1 MNNEL
6 MKKLIEEKP
15 LTAEETLRLDEMLGG
30 KSAAAHLVNSLP
42 EDEPSLAW
50 RSELNS
56 KLSAMTPKPRKN
68 NFLKLFTAVAVP
80 AAAAIALGLYVF
92 PKLNPSPDSISV
104 PEVTAKS
111 GGIEEELLLAH
122 NSAEERAALPV
133 SLPAESSGASYD
145 WSSLE
150 MN

>member
-1 MNNEL
+1 
-6 MKKLIEEKP
+6 MKKLMEEKP
-15 LTAEETLRLDEMLGG
+15 LTAEETLRLDEMLSG
-30 KSAAAHLVNSLP
+30 KSAVAQVVNSLP

-56 KLSAMTPKPRKN
+56 KLSAMTPKPRKS
-68 NFLKLFTAVAVP
+68 NFLKIFTAVAVP
-80 AAAAIALGLYVF
+80 AAAAVALGLLVF
-92 PKLNPSPDSISV
+92 PKLNPSPNSVSI
-104 PEVTAKS
+104 PEVTS
-111 GGIEEELLLAH
+111 NTGGIEEELLLAH

-133 SLPAESSGASYD
+133 SLPAEPAGSSYD